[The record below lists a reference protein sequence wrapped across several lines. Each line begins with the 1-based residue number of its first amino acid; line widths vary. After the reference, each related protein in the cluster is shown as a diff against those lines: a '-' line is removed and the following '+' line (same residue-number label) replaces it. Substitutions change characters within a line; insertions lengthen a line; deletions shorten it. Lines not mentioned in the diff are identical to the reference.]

1 MSGTRARV
9 LRLLIAAAI
18 GVPSIVVSFSSPSV
32 AAPSAAEVASAKA
45 RLDQLNHA
53 FEVAVERYNGA
64 QVRLQATQDRLAEAK
79 QTMDSAQAKARR
91 ARDALSTRAV
101 SAYTGMGSQLDAI
114 LGSGSLTEF
123 SDRLE
128 FMGALAQ
135 SDAELAAR
143 ADAASQ
149 EAQWAAQEYAKVLD
163 EQRATLRA
171 VMSERDHIE
180 GLLNQAQALY
190 EQMSQQRQ
198 AYLQALAAQRAA
210 AAAQTSSPPEPPPVA
225 PPPPGDASK
234 ASVAIQAAESVIGT
248 QYVFGAADPA
258 VGFDCSGLT
267 MWAYAQAGVSL
278 PHSAAAQ
285 YAVLPHVA
293 LSDIQP
299 GDLLFFYSPIS
310 HVALYIGGGQMI
322 HARHPGPGGQVQITA
337 LSNYDPPVAAA
348 RPT

>member
-1 MSGTRARV
+1 MSGTRPRV
-9 LRLLIAAAI
+9 LRLLLAAAI
-18 GVPSIVVSFSSPSV
+18 AVPTIVVSFSSPSV
-32 AAPSAAEVASAKA
+32 AAPSAADVANAKA
-45 RLDQLNHA
+45 SLDRLNQE
-53 FEVAVERYNGA
+53 FEVAVERYDA
-64 QVRLQATQDRLAEAK
+64 ARVRLQTTQARLAEAK
-79 QTMDSAQAKARR
+79 QAMQSARARARR
-91 ARDALSTRAV
+91 ARDELSARAV
-101 SAYTGMGSQLDAI
+101 SAYTGMGSELDAI
-114 LGSGSLTEF
+114 LGAGSLSEF
-123 SDRLE
+123 SDRLA

-143 ADAASQ
+143 ADAAARQ
-149 EAQWAAQEYAKVLD
+149 AQWAAEEYAKLLGEQQSTLD
-163 EQRATLRA
+163 QITA
-171 VMSERDHIE
+171 ERTHIE
-180 GLLNQAQALY
+180 GLLNQAQAFY
-190 EQMSQQRQ
+190 EQMSQRRN

-210 AAAQTSSPPEPPPVA
+210 AAAQATTPTAPPPVV

-234 ASVAIQAAESVIGT
+234 ASTAIQAAESVIGT

-285 YAVLPHVA
+285 YAVLPHVS

-310 HVALYIGGGQMI
+310 HVALYLGGGAMI
-322 HARHPGPGGQVQITA
+322 HARHPGPGGEVQITA
-337 LSNYDPPVAAA
+337 LSSYDPPVAAA

>member
-1 MSGTRARV
+1 MSGTRAKV

-18 GVPSIVVSFSSPSV
+18 GVPSIVVSVSSPSV
-32 AAPSAAEVASAKA
+32 AAPSAADVANAKA
-45 RLDQLNHA
+45 QLDQLNHE
-53 FEVAVERYNGA
+53 FEVAVERYNEA
-64 QVRLQATQDRLAEAK
+64 QVRLQSTQDRLGEAK
-79 QTMDSAQAKARR
+79 RTMDEAQATAHR
-91 ARDALSTRAV
+91 ARDELSTRAV
-101 SAYTGMGSQLDAI
+101 SAYTGMGTQLDAI
-114 LGSGSLTEF
+114 LGAGNLSEF

-135 SDAELAAR
+135 SDAELAAK

-149 EAQWAAQEYAKVLD
+149 EAQWAAQEYAKVLG
-163 EQRATLRA
+163 EQQTALDQIST
-171 VMSERDHIE
+171 ERDHIE
-180 GLLNQAQALY
+180 GLLNRAQGLY

-198 AYLQALAAQRAA
+198 DYLQALAAQRAA
-210 AAAQTSSPPEPPPVA
+210 AAQATPAEPPPVA
-225 PPPPGDASK
+225 PPPPGDSSK
-234 ASVAIQAAESVIGT
+234 ASIAIGAAESVIGT
-248 QYVFGAADPA
+248 QYVFGAADPS

-285 YAVLPHVA
+285 YDVLPHVA

-322 HARHPGPGGQVQITA
+322 HARHPGPGGEVQITA
-337 LSNYDPPVAAA
+337 LSNYDPPVGAA